1 MNSFSFLHELSSSSS
16 NSFAILT
23 GYIATLLSI
32 TAFMPLVYDV
42 YKNNNTKGLVL
53 NTLLIYFTAQ
63 IIWFLHGY
71 ALNDTPVL
79 FSTTI
84 NMILYSYLLYRY
96 YTK

>member
-1 MNSFSFLHELSSSSS
+1 MNPST

-23 GYIATLLSI
+23 GYIATILSI
-32 TAFMPLVYDV
+32 TAFIPLVYDV

-71 ALNDTPVL
+71 SLNDTPVL

-84 NMILYSYLLYRY
+84 NMMLYAYLLYRY
-96 YTK
+96 FTK